1 MAVLKRPAAVLDAG
15 HGHATAAQHRQSPS
29 CCKRSRA
36 SIGSTDDYEK
46 VACLGKGGFGVVHRM
61 RHRVTKKNVAVKFL
75 SSPDDTDVVKDLE
88 QEARFLEACDGNPYV
103 VGFEGLVCDPATGD
117 TAGLVMEY
125 VEASSLWS
133 LLWDRRERDDP
144 PLPEST
150 VRDFMWKLLTGADK
164 MHEHD
169 RHIVHR
175 DIKPANILVGKNLEL
190 LKICDLGL
198 AMSMADWPPYN
209 RAGTASYMAPEMIL
223 GKKDYEAVVDTW
235 SIGCVFAELLTGK
248 TLFNGYLEDDDE
260 DETTNDIRQLWSIFC
275 VLGMPDERTW
285 PEFKSLPLTADVLK
299 RLPAGYKHSRLRYL
313 FPEDKLSEEGFQV
326 LQGLLT
332 CNPDERLTAA
342 DALKHPWFDA
352 PRSADAAAE
361 KLDSLSFLKEKTPR
375 IKFIPPAMPRQKNLH
390 KIPVAVWNAAQ
401 RV

>member
-1 MAVLKRPAAVLDAG
+1 MAILKRPAAVLDAG

-117 TAGLVMEY
+117 TVGLVMEY
-125 VEASSLWS
+125 VEASSLRS
-133 LLWDRRERDDP
+133 LLSDMRDDP

-150 VRDFMWKLLTGADK
+150 VCDFMWKLLTGADK

-198 AMSMADWPPYN
+198 AMFMADWPPYN
-209 RAGTASYMAPEMIL
+209 RAGTTSYMAPEMIL
-223 GKKDYEAVVDTW
+223 GKKDYDMLVDTW

-248 TLFNGYLEDDDE
+248 TLFKGYLEDDDE
-260 DETTNDIRQLWSIFC
+260 DETKNDIRQLWSIFC

-299 RLPAGYKHSRLRYL
+299 RLPAGCKHSRLRYL

-352 PRSADAAAE
+352 PSSAAAAAAAAA
-361 KLDSLSFLKEKTPR
+361 KVDSLSFSKKKAPR
-375 IKFIPPAMPRQKNLH
+375 IKFIPPAMPR
-390 KIPVAVWNAAQ
+390 NAAQ

>member
-1 MAVLKRPAAVLDAG
+1 MAILKRPAAVLDAG

-117 TAGLVMEY
+117 TVGLVMEY
-125 VEASSLWS
+125 VEASSLRS
-133 LLWDRRERDDP
+133 LLWDMRDDP

-150 VRDFMWKLLTGADK
+150 VCDFMWKLLTGADT

-198 AMSMADWPPYN
+198 AIFMADWPPYN
-209 RAGTASYMAPEMIL
+209 RAGTTSYMAPEMIL
-223 GKKDYEAVVDTW
+223 GKKDYDMLVDTW

-248 TLFNGYLEDDDE
+248 TLFKGYLEDDDE
-260 DETTNDIRQLWSIFC
+260 DETKNDIRQLWSIFC

-299 RLPAGYKHSRLRYL
+299 RLPAGCKHSRLRYL

-352 PRSADAAAE
+352 PRSAAAAAAAAAAA
-361 KLDSLSFLKEKTPR
+361 KVDSLSFSKKKAPR
-375 IKFIPPAMPRQKNLH
+375 IKFIPPAMPQ
-390 KIPVAVWNAAQ
+390 NAAQ